1 MNTLTRPRR
10 GRRLRRLAL
19 MAALVAGVSATAV
32 SVASATTPTVVVGS
46 GSDVMYHVNSALD
59 TLYNQSP
66 GCNVI
71 APTGTQPLD
80 QSCVADPANPDVT
93 TEDKNHDVVTEN
105 FPIGGGA
112 GVNQICSQG
121 LAGVAHVDYA
131 RQTSPYSATNCTGL
145 HFVAFARDAVTW
157 EAFPGVTGSAVA
169 NMHNTSGACNGVTG
183 LCLTTAQLQG
193 IFVNCTITN
202 WDQVGGANAA
212 IKVYTIL
219 PQYGT
224 SKFWYLSLGGG
235 SSSSC
240 SAKAIHQT
248 NNSEIAAADLKN
260 AIVPVSVGSWTERY
274 KAKPAG
280 SGLGAIDGVTPNLTT
295 IGNGSFPFGRF
306 LYNVFCAGDP
316 ALGNKCG
323 NASPASAATVAY
335 VGENGWLCKQGTT
348 VHVKDPTTGVAYH
361 TEIQNTIKKYGFAA
375 LPSGATGGGTTL
387 TNWCRLTTHS

>member
-1 MNTLTRPRR
+1 MIT
-10 GRRLRRLAL
+10 
-19 MAALVAGVSATAV
+19 ALVAAVSATAV
-32 SVASATTPTVVVGS
+32 SVAAATTPTVVVGS
-46 GSDVMYHVNSALD
+46 GSDVMYHVNTALD

-71 APTGTQPLD
+71 APSGTQPLD

-93 TEDKNHDVVTEN
+93 TENRNHDVVTEN
-105 FPIGGGA
+105 YPIGGGA
-112 GVNQICSQG
+112 GVSQICSHG
-121 LAGVAHVDYA
+121 LAGVANVDYA
-131 RQTSPYSATNCTGL
+131 RQTSPYSASNCTGL

-169 NMHNTSGACNGVTG
+169 SMHNTSGACNGVSG

-202 WDQVGGANAA
+202 WSQVGGANQA
-212 IKVYTIL
+212 IKIYTIL

-224 SKFWYLSLGGG
+224 RKFWDTSLGG
-235 SSSSC
+235 STSSC
-240 SAKAIHQT
+240 PGVKLIHQT
-248 NNSEIAAADLKN
+248 NNAEIAAADLKA
-260 AIVPVSVGSWTERY
+260 AIVPVSVGSWIERY

-280 SGLGAIDGVTPNLTT
+280 AALGAVDGVAPNQTT
-295 IGNGSFPFGRF
+295 ELSGTFPFGRF

-316 ALGNKCG
+316 VNGNKCG
-323 NASPASAATVAY
+323 GASPASAATVAY
-335 VGENGWLCKQGTT
+335 VGENGWLCKQGTN
-348 VHVKDPTTGVAYH
+348 VHTKDPTTGVAYH
-361 TEIQNTIKKYGFAA
+361 TEIQNTIKKYGFAP